1 MSLEA
6 QIALQRG
13 SLTLDVNLDVD
24 DGEIVAVLGPNGAGK
39 TTLLAALA
47 GLVPL
52 DQGEVRLDGECL
64 EAPAQSVRVP
74 PERRSVGV
82 VFQDR
87 LLFPHLSAQDNVAF
101 GLRARGVRRG
111 DAVREARRWLE
122 RVGLGEVGKQP
133 TGELSGGQ
141 AQRVALARA
150 LVTRPRLLLLDEPLA
165 AVDAAGRAP
174 LRREIAGELRAAEG
188 VRLVVTHDPV
198 DAVALADTLVILE
211 DGRVVQ
217 RGTPTDLRRRPRSR
231 YAADLVGVNLLR
243 GRSDGRVVALES
255 GAVIVAAGAPPGDVF
270 VLVHPHA
277 VALHRREPEGT
288 PRNVWRMTA
297 DAVEPAGDRAR
308 VQLGG
313 PEALVAEV
321 TTAAVDELRLMEGG
335 EVWATVKATEVSV
348 YDA

>member
-1 MSLEA
+1 MTLEA
-6 QIALQRG
+6 HVALQRG

-52 DQGEVRLDGECL
+52 DRGEVRLDGEYL
-64 EAPAQSVRVP
+64 EAPARTIRVP

-82 VFQDR
+82 VFQDG

-122 RVGLGEVGKQP
+122 RVGVGQAAGAEVAQ
-133 TGELSGGQ
+133 LSGGQ

-174 LRREIAGELRAAEG
+174 LRREIAGELRDADG
-188 VRLVVTHDPV
+188 VRVVVTHDPV
-198 DAVALADTLVILE
+198 DAMALADTLVILE
-211 DGRVVQ
+211 DGHVTQ
-217 RGTPTDLRRRPRSR
+217 RGTPVDLRRRPRSR

-243 GRSDGRVVALES
+243 GRGDGRAVALDS
-255 GAVIVAAGAPPGDVF
+255 GAVIVAADAPRGDVF
-270 VLVHPHA
+270 VLVHPRS
-277 VALHRREPEGT
+277 VALHRRPPEGT
-288 PRNVWRMTA
+288 PRNVWRTTA
-297 DAVEPAGDRAR
+297 DAVEPAADRAR

-313 PEALVAEV
+313 PVALVAEV
-321 TTAAVDELRLMEGG
+321 TAAAVEELALMEGG